1 MDLYNYEITSIQ
13 KVVDG
18 DTVYVNVSL
27 GFDVKYLAKVRLKEI
42 DTPELNSKDEAE
54 RELAKDYK
62 TFVSNLLLN
71 AMDYEKPLYLQSKSR
86 GKYGR
91 WIGDIVWEGQRAKTN
106 FISTG
111 KRRV

>member
-91 WIGDIVWEGQRAKTN
+91 WIGDIVWEGRN
-106 FISTG
+106 G
-111 KRRV
+111 PKRS